1 MGNRMDD
8 LLDQNGEQVI
18 DAFGAVKGQH
28 CYD

>member
-1 MGNRMDD
+1 MDD

-28 CYD
+28 YYV

>member
-1 MGNRMDD
+1 MDD

-28 CYD
+28 CYV

>member
-1 MGNRMDD
+1 MGNGMDD

-18 DAFGAVKGQH
+18 DTLVTFECRR

>member
-1 MGNRMDD
+1 MDD

-18 DAFGAVKGQH
+18 DTLVTFKCRR